1 MNSEQYLYSLA
12 KQIAKDLKFVDS
24 TVKKGIGD
32 LVCNTQFD
40 RKLIITKKGCRL
52 KVFTNTVLLSQ

>member
-32 LVCNTQFD
+32 LICNTQFD
-40 RKLIITKKGCRL
+40 CKLIITKKGYRL